1 MIQGHV
7 KLIDKDHRKAIV
19 RTEYDDLVVLR
30 ILDGTRV
37 DVGDIIVGP
46 LDCQGE
52 NFVLDHSKHVGVP
65 VVVENGHKLFATA
78 GRQNGTHQATR
89 PFHIARRAVA

>member
-7 KLIDKDHRKAIV
+7 KMIDKDTRKIVV

-30 ILDGTRV
+30 ILDGTKV
-37 DVGDIIVGP
+37 DIGDMIVGQ

-52 NFVLDHSKHVGVP
+52 NFVLDHSKHVGVQ
-65 VVVENGHKLFATA
+65 VYIENGRKLFATA
-78 GRQNGTHQATR
+78 GRSNGTR
-89 PFHIARRAVA
+89 PANRSIHFVRRAVA

>member
-7 KLIDKDHRKAIV
+7 RLIDKDQRKAIV

-30 ILDGTRV
+30 ILDGTKV
-37 DVGDIIVGP
+37 DVGDIIVGA

-52 NFVLDHSKHVGVP
+52 NFVLDHSKRVGVQ
-65 VVVENGHKLFATA
+65 VFIENGHRLFASA
-78 GRQNGTHQATR
+78 GGGNGSRRANHSNQML
-89 PFHIARRAVA
+89 RRAVA

>member
-7 KLIDKDHRKAIV
+7 KLMDKDHRKAIV

-30 ILDGTRV
+30 ILDGTKV
-37 DVGDIIVGP
+37 DVGDIIVGA

-65 VVVENGHKLFATA
+65 VYIENGRRLFASA
-78 GRQNGTHQATR
+78 GRRTGTRQINR
-89 PFHIARRAVA
+89 PIHLVRRAVA

>member
-7 KLIDKDHRKAIV
+7 RLIDKDQRKAIV

-30 ILDGTRV
+30 ILDGTKV
-37 DVGDIIVGP
+37 DVGDIIVGA

-52 NFVLDHSKHVGVP
+52 NFVLDHSKHVGVQ
-65 VVVENGHKLFATA
+65 VYIENGHRLFASA
-78 GRQNGTHQATR
+78 GRGNGSRQANHSH
-89 PFHIARRAVA
+89 PYMRRAVA

>member
-7 KLIDKDHRKAIV
+7 KLMDKDHRKAIV

-30 ILDGTRV
+30 ILDGTKV
-37 DVGDIIVGP
+37 DVGDIIVGA

-65 VVVENGHKLFATA
+65 VFIENGHRLFASA
-78 GRQNGTHQATR
+78 GRRNGTRQAAR
-89 PFHIARRAVA
+89 PVHLVRRAVA